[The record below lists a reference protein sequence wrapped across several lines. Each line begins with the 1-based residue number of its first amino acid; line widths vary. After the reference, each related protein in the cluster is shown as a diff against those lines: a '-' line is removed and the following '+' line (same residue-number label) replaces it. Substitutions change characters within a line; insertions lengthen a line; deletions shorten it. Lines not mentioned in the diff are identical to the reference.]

1 MTNVIKACFSTT
13 KRKVISIVCIAI
25 IASMLGTTTVYAVS
39 RSTAIGEE
47 TAENYAFADAGVDP
61 ASAENVTSEFSF
73 EDGIFVYD
81 IEFYA
86 DGSEYEYWIK
96 ASDGT
101 VVKKEIE
108 IVSSN
113 QGTTITA
120 TITLDDAKKIAL
132 ADEGISEDDATFTE
146 AKLEFDDGMSV
157 YSIDF
162 YTADTEYE
170 YEINASTGN
179 IYSKSKEVFSTA
191 TETTDNSS
199 SITLE
204 KAKALVLEDA
214 GLSESDV
221 TFTKAA
227 KDTDDGV
234 AAYDIEFTTASKE
247 YEYEIRVSDGKIID
261 KSIEALEQSANSTSS
276 QSVVSTSAN
285 NTGSNNGSKTTTTT
299 TTTTTTKATAANNS
313 SSISLEDAKAI
324 ALSDAGLSKSD
335 VTFTKA
341 KSDTDDGVAVY
352 DIEFVTSSKEYEYE
366 IKVSNGAI
374 VDKSVETIKTTKTTT
389 TSQAKTSNSTSSISL
404 DKAKSIALSDA
415 GLSKSDVTFTK
426 AKTDTDDGVQVYDI
440 EFTTSSK
447 EYEYEVRVSDG
458 KILDKSVEV
467 KKTTTT
473 SSGSYISVSKAK
485 QIALN
490 KAGLSESQVTF
501 EKAKLEEDD
510 GIMVYEIEFKCSGI
524 EYECTINAL
533 SGKILEY
540 ESEKD

>member
-1 MTNVIKACFSTT
+1 MTNIIKACFSTT

-25 IASMLGTTTVYAVS
+25 MASMLGTTTVYAVS
-39 RSTAIGEE
+39 KSTAIGEE
-47 TAENYAFADAGVDP
+47 AAENYAFAVAGVDP
-61 ASAENVTSEFSF
+61 ASAENVISEFSF

-108 IVSSN
+108 IVSLE

-120 TITLDDAKKIAL
+120 AITLDDAKQIAL
-132 ADEGISEDDATFTE
+132 ADEGISENDATFTE
-146 AKLEFDDGMSV
+146 AKLEYDDGISI

-162 YTADTEYE
+162 YTSDTEYE
-170 YEINASTGN
+170 YEINASTGDV
-179 IYSKSKEVFSTA
+179 YSKSKETFLASD
-191 TETTDNSS
+191 TETTDSSS

-204 KAKALVLEDA
+204 QAKALVLEDA
-214 GLSESDV
+214 GLSESEV
-221 TFTKAA
+221 TFIKAA
-227 KDTDDGV
+227 NDTDDGV
-234 AAYDIEFTTASKE
+234 AVYDIEFNTASKE

-261 KSIEALEQSANSTSS
+261 KSIEALKQSANSTST
-276 QSVVSTSAN
+276 QNTVSTSAD
-285 NTGSNNGSKTTTTT
+285 NTSSNTTTTT
-299 TTTTTTKATAANNS
+299 TTTTAANNS

-352 DIEFVTSSKEYEYE
+352 DIEFVTSSSEYEYE
-366 IKVSNGAI
+366 IRVSNGAI
-374 VDKSVETIKTTKTTT
+374 VDKSVEAIKTTKTTT
-389 TSQAKTSNSTSSISL
+389 TSQTVTSSSTSSISL

-426 AKTDTDDGVQVYDI
+426 AKTDNDDGVQVYDI

-447 EYEYEVRVSDG
+447 EYEYEVRASDG

-473 SSGSYISVSKAK
+473 SSNSYISVSKAK

>member
-25 IASMLGTTTVYAVS
+25 MASMLGTTTVYAVS
-39 RSTAIGEE
+39 RSTAIGEDV
-47 TAENYAFADAGVDP
+47 AENYAFADAGVDP

-120 TITLDDAKKIAL
+120 TITLDEAKKIAL
-132 ADEGISEDDATFTE
+132 ADEDISEDDATFTE

-234 AAYDIEFTTASKE
+234 AVYDIEFTTASKE

-285 NTGSNNGSKTTTTT
+285 NTSSNNGSKTTTTT
-299 TTTTTTKATAANNS
+299 TTTTTTKATAVNNS

-352 DIEFVTSSKEYEYE
+352 DIEFVTSSSEYEYE

-404 DKAKSIALSDA
+404 EKAKSIALSDA

-473 SSGSYISVSKAK
+473 SSSSYISVSKAK

>member
-25 IASMLGTTTVYAVS
+25 MASMLGTTTAYAVS

-47 TAENYAFADAGVDP
+47 AAENYAFADAGVDP
-61 ASAENVTSEFSF
+61 ASAENVISEFSF

-108 IVSSN
+108 IVSSS

-132 ADEGISEDDATFTE
+132 ADEDISEDDATFTE
-146 AKLEFDDGMSV
+146 AKLEYDDGMPV

-179 IYSKSKEVFSTA
+179 IYSKSKEAFSTA

-234 AAYDIEFTTASKE
+234 AVYDIEFTTASKE

-261 KSIEALEQSANSTSS
+261 KSIEASEQAANSTSS

-285 NTGSNNGSKTTTTT
+285 NTGSNTGSKTTTTT

-352 DIEFVTSSKEYEYE
+352 DIEFVTSSKEYE
-366 IKVSNGAI
+366 
-374 VDKSVETIKTTKTTT
+374 
-389 TSQAKTSNSTSSISL
+389 
-404 DKAKSIALSDA
+404 
-415 GLSKSDVTFTK
+415 
-426 AKTDTDDGVQVYDI
+426 
-440 EFTTSSK
+440 
-447 EYEYEVRVSDG
+447 
-458 KILDKSVEV
+458 
-467 KKTTTT
+467 
-473 SSGSYISVSKAK
+473 
-485 QIALN
+485 
-490 KAGLSESQVTF
+490 
-501 EKAKLEEDD
+501 
-510 GIMVYEIEFKCSGI
+510 
-524 EYECTINAL
+524 
-533 SGKILEY
+533 
-540 ESEKD
+540 